1 MRTSEEKWDVLQ
13 RFIKW
18 REKHIKDKQFILIL
32 SLLVGV
38 FTALA
43 AYVLKFLVEYI
54 KEFLTDRFDPMG
66 ANWLYLVYPVVGIFI
81 TGLFIRKVVRDDIS
95 HGVTKILYAISRK
108 QSHIKRHNMWSSVCA
123 SAITIGFGGSVGAE
137 APIVLT
143 GSAIG
148 SNLGSL
154 FRLDHIGSN
163 LGSLFRLD
171 HKTLMLLVG
180 CGAAGAVSG
189 IFKAPIAGLVFTLE
203 VLMIDLTMA
212 SLLPLLITSVTA
224 ASVSY
229 LLTGTEAM
237 FQFHLDYPFSLER
250 IPYAIGLGIFC
261 GLVAW
266 YFTRAMNWIENI
278 FRRYPNPYVKF
289 VIGGAMLSVLI
300 FLFPPLYGEGYDT
313 ITLLLNG
320 TKESEW
326 DTVMNNSLF
335 YGDTHLLIPYL
346 LLIILF
352 KVFAS
357 SATNGG
363 GGCGGIFAPS
373 LFLGCIAG
381 FVFSYVCNEC
391 DLATT
396 YIPEKNFALMGMAG
410 LMSGVMHAPLTGVFL
425 IAELTGGYALFLPL
439 MIVSVCAYLTIIVF
453 EPHSI
458 YSMRL
463 AKKGELITHHK
474 DKAVLTLMNI
484 ESIVENDFLKVR
496 PDMDLGEMVKVISQS
511 KRNLFPVVDVNDEL
525 IGIVKLDDIRNIIFR
540 QELYHRYWVEG
551 FMEKP
556 KARIVKTDSMEEV
569 MKKFDTTGAWNLP
582 VVDEANRYL
591 GFVSKS
597 KMLNTYRQVLVDLSA
612 E

>member
-1 MRTSEEKWDVLQ
+1 MKIADETNNFLQ
-13 RFIKW
+13 NLLVW
-18 REKHIKDKQFILIL
+18 REKHIKDKQFVLIL
-32 SLLVGV
+32 SFLVGI

-54 KEFLTDRFDPMG
+54 KEFLTENFDTTG
-66 ANWLYLVYPVVGIFI
+66 ANWLYLVYPVVGIFV
-81 TGLFIRKVVRDDIS
+81 TGLFIRKIVRDDIS

-108 QSHIKRHNMWSSVCA
+108 QSRIKKHNVWSSVCA

-148 SNLGSL
+148 SNLGSM
-154 FRLDHIGSN
+154 FRM
-163 LGSLFRLD
+163 D

-189 IFKAPIAGLVFTLE
+189 IFKAPIAGVVFTLE
-203 VLMIDLTMA
+203 VLMMDLTMA
-212 SLLPLLITSVTA
+212 FLLPLLITSVTA

-237 FQFHLDYPFSLER
+237 FQFHLDYPFSLDR
-250 IPYAIGLGIFC
+250 IPYAIALGVFC

-266 YFTRAMNWIENI
+266 YFTRSMNWIENI
-278 FRRYPNPYVKF
+278 FRRYRNPYMKF
-289 VIGGAMLSVLI
+289 LIGSAMLSVLI

-313 ITLLLNG
+313 ISLLLNG
-320 TKESEW
+320 TSNADWE
-326 DTVMNNSLF
+326 TVMNNSLF
-335 YGDTHLLIPYL
+335 YGNARLLVLYL
-346 LLIILF
+346 VLIILF

-381 FVFSYVCNEC
+381 FVFSYVCNQFNIGN
-391 DLATT
+391 T

-425 IAELTGGYALFLPL
+425 IAELTGGYGLFLPL

-463 AKKGELITHHK
+463 AKSGELITHHK
-474 DKAVLTLMNI
+474 DKAVLTLMNMESVI
-484 ESIVENDFLKVR
+484 ETDFLTVR
-496 PDMDLGEMVKVISQS
+496 PDMDLGQMVKTISQS
-511 KRNLFPVVDVNDEL
+511 GRNLFPVVDARKEL
-525 IGIVKLDDIRNIIFR
+525 IGVVVLDDIRNIIFR
-540 QELYHRYWVEG
+540 QELYHRYHVSD
-551 FMEKP
+551 FMVVP
-556 KARIVKTDSMEEV
+556 QARIITTDSMEAV
-569 MKKFDTTGAWNLP
+569 MEKFDSTNSWNLP
-582 VVDEANRYL
+582 VVDEDNKYI
-591 GFVSKS
+591 GCVSKS
-597 KMLNTYRQVLVDLSA
+597 KVLSTYRQMMVDLSA

>member
-1 MRTSEEKWDVLQ
+1 MNTKESFSFLLN
-13 RFIKW
+13 FLKW
-18 REKHIKDKQFILIL
+18 REKHITDKQFILIL
-32 SLLVGV
+32 SFLVGV

-43 AYVLKFLVEYI
+43 AFVLKFLVEYI
-54 KEFLTDRFDPMG
+54 KEFLTENFDSTG

-81 TGLFIRKVVRDDIS
+81 TGLFIRYIVRDDIS
-95 HGVTKILYAISRK
+95 HGVTKILYAISRR
-108 QSHIKRHNMWSSVCA
+108 QSRIKRHNMWSSLCA

-148 SNLGSL
+148 SNLGSM
-154 FRLDHIGSN
+154 FRM
-163 LGSLFRLD
+163 D
-171 HKTLMLLVG
+171 HKALMLLLG

-203 VLMIDLTMA
+203 VLMFDLTMA
-212 SLLPLLITSVTA
+212 SLLPLLISSVTA
-224 ASVSY
+224 ACMSH

-237 FQFHLDYPFSLER
+237 FEFTLDYRFALER
-250 IPYAIGLGIFC
+250 IPYAIALGVFC
-261 GLVAW
+261 GLIAW
-266 YFTRAMNWIENI
+266 YFTRSMNWIEDI
-278 FRRYPNPYVKF
+278 FKKISNPYSRF
-289 VIGGAMLSVLI
+289 VLGGIMLSVLI

-313 ITLLLNG
+313 ISLLLNG
-320 TKESEW
+320 TSSEEW

-335 YGDTHLLIPYL
+335 YGNSGLLVVYL

-352 KVFAS
+352 KVFVS

-381 FVFSYVCNEC
+381 FVFSHLCNEFNIGN
-391 DLATT
+391 T

-410 LMSGVMHAPLTGVFL
+410 LMSGVMHAPLTGIFL
-425 IAELTGGYALFLPL
+425 IAELTGGYDLFIPL
-439 MIVSVCAYLTIIVF
+439 MIVSVFAYLTIKVF

-463 AKKGELITHHK
+463 AKKGDLITHHK
-474 DKAVLTLMNI
+474 DKAVLTMMNI
-484 ESIVENDFLKVR
+484 ESMMETDFLTVM
-496 PDMDLGEMVKVISQS
+496 PGMDLGQMVKVVS
-511 KRNLFPVVDVNDEL
+511 KSGRNIFPVIDANDEL
-525 IGIVKLDDIRNIIFR
+525 IGIVNLDDIRNIMFR
-540 QELYHRYWVEG
+540 QELYHRYTVES
-551 FMEKP
+551 FMTVP
-556 KARIVKTDSMEEV
+556 KVKLVTTDSMEEV
-569 MKKFDTTGAWNLP
+569 MAKFDTTKAWNLP
-582 VVDEANRYL
+582 VVDEDSKYK

-597 KMLNTYRQVLVDLSA
+597 KMLNTYRQVLVDISA

>member
-1 MRTSEEKWDVLQ
+1 MKIADETNNFLQ
-13 RFIKW
+13 NLLVW
-18 REKHIKDKQFILIL
+18 REKHIKDKQFVLIL
-32 SLLVGV
+32 SFLVGI

-43 AYVLKFLVEYI
+43 AYVLKFLVDYI
-54 KEFLTDRFDPMG
+54 KEFLTENFDTTG
-66 ANWLYLVYPVVGIFI
+66 ANWLYLVYPVVGIFV
-81 TGLFIRKVVRDDIS
+81 TGLFIRKIVRDDIS

-108 QSHIKRHNMWSSVCA
+108 QSRIKKHNVWSSVCA

-148 SNLGSL
+148 SNLGSM
-154 FRLDHIGSN
+154 FRM
-163 LGSLFRLD
+163 D

-189 IFKAPIAGLVFTLE
+189 IFKAPIAGVVFTLE
-203 VLMIDLTMA
+203 VLMMDLTMA
-212 SLLPLLITSVTA
+212 FLLPLLITSVTA

-237 FQFHLDYPFSLER
+237 FQFHLDYPFSLDR
-250 IPYAIGLGIFC
+250 IPYAIALGVFC

-266 YFTRAMNWIENI
+266 YFTRSMNWIENI
-278 FRRYPNPYVKF
+278 FRRYRNPYMKF
-289 VIGGAMLSVLI
+289 LIGSAMLSVLI

-313 ITLLLNG
+313 ISLLLNG
-320 TKESEW
+320 TSNADWE
-326 DTVMNNSLF
+326 TVMNNSLF
-335 YGDTHLLIPYL
+335 YGNARLLVLYL
-346 LLIILF
+346 VLIILF

-381 FVFSYVCNEC
+381 FVFSYVCNQFNIGN
-391 DLATT
+391 T

-425 IAELTGGYALFLPL
+425 IAELTGGYGLFLPL

-463 AKKGELITHHK
+463 AKSGELITHHK
-474 DKAVLTLMNI
+474 DKAVLTLMNMESVI
-484 ESIVENDFLKVR
+484 ETDFLTVR
-496 PDMDLGEMVKVISQS
+496 PDMDLGQMVKTISQS
-511 KRNLFPVVDVNDEL
+511 GRNLFPVVDARKEL
-525 IGIVKLDDIRNIIFR
+525 IGVVVLDDIRNIIFR
-540 QELYHRYWVEG
+540 QELYHRYHVSD
-551 FMEKP
+551 FMVVP
-556 KARIVKTDSMEEV
+556 QARIITTDSMEAV
-569 MKKFDTTGAWNLP
+569 MEKFDSTNSWNLP
-582 VVDEANRYL
+582 VVDEGNKYI
-591 GFVSKS
+591 GCVSKS
-597 KMLNTYRQVLVDLSA
+597 KVLSTYRQMMVDLSA

>member
-1 MRTSEEKWDVLQ
+1 MKVSDDRYSLLL
-13 RFIKW
+13 RFLHW
-18 REKHIKDKQFILIL
+18 RETHIKDKHFILIL

-54 KEFLTDRFDPMG
+54 KEFLTENFDSTG
-66 ANWLYLVYPVVGIFI
+66 ANWLYLVYPVVGILL
-81 TGLFIRKVVRDDIS
+81 TSLFIRKVVRDDIS
-95 HGVTKILYAISRK
+95 HGVTKILYAISCR
-108 QSHIKRHNMWSSVCA
+108 QSRIKRHNIWSSVCA
-123 SAITIGFGGSVGAE
+123 SAITIGCGGSVGAE

-148 SNLGSL
+148 SNLGSI
-154 FRLDHIGSN
+154 FRM
-163 LGSLFRLD
+163 D

-224 ASVSY
+224 ACISY
-229 LLTGTEAM
+229 MLTGTESM
-237 FQFHLDYPFSLER
+237 FHFQLDFPFALER
-250 IPYAIGLGIFC
+250 VPYAIALGIFC

-266 YFTRAMNWIENI
+266 YFTRSMNWIENI
-278 FRRYPNPYVKF
+278 FRRYSNPYVKF
-289 VIGGAMLSVLI
+289 VIGGTMLSVLI

-313 ITLLLNG
+313 ISLLLNG
-320 TKESEW
+320 KSSADW
-326 DTVMNNSLF
+326 DTVMNNSFF
-335 YGDTHLLIPYL
+335 YGNASLLVIYL

-373 LFLGCIAG
+373 LFLGCISG
-381 FVFSYVCNEC
+381 FVFSYVCNEFHIGN
-391 DLATT
+391 T

-463 AKKGELITHHK
+463 AKKGELVTHHK
-474 DKAVLTLMNI
+474 DKAVLTLMNM
-484 ESIVENDFLKVR
+484 ESIIETDFQVVR
-496 PDMDLGEMVKVISQS
+496 PDMDLGELVRAVS
-511 KRNLFPVVDVNDEL
+511 KSSRNLFPVVDVREEL
-525 IGIVKLDDIRNIIFR
+525 LGAVVLDDIRNIMFR
-540 QELYHRYWVEG
+540 QELYHRYRVENL
-551 FMEKP
+551 MTVSQS
-556 KARIVKTDSMEEV
+556 RIYTNDSMEVV
-569 MKKFDTTGAWNLP
+569 MRKFDETGAWNLA
-582 VVDEANRYL
+582 VVDEHNKYK

-597 KMLNTYRQVLVDLSA
+597 KMLNSYRQVLVDFS
-612 E
+612 EE

>member
-1 MRTSEEKWDVLQ
+1 MKTTDEKNNFLQ
-13 RFIKW
+13 NLLLW
-18 REKHIKDKQFILIL
+18 REKHIKDKQFVLLL
-32 SLLVGV
+32 SFLVGI

-43 AYVLKFLVEYI
+43 AYILKFLVEYI
-54 KEFLTDRFDPMG
+54 KEFLTENFDTTG
-66 ANWLYLVYPVVGIFI
+66 ANWLYLVYPVVGIFV
-81 TGLFIRKVVRDDIS
+81 TGLFIRKIVRDDIG

-108 QSHIKRHNMWSSVCA
+108 QSRIKRHNVWSSVCA

-154 FRLDHIGSN
+154 FRM
-163 LGSLFRLD
+163 D

-189 IFKAPIAGLVFTLE
+189 IFKAPIAGVVFTLE
-203 VLMIDLTMA
+203 VLMMDLTMA
-212 SLLPLLITSVTA
+212 FLLPLLITSVTA

-250 IPYAIGLGIFC
+250 IPYAIALGIFC

-266 YFTRAMNWIENI
+266 YFTRSMNWIEDI
-278 FRRYPNPYVKF
+278 FRRYKNPYVKF
-289 VIGGAMLSVLI
+289 LIGSAMLSVLI
-300 FLFPPLYGEGYDT
+300 FLFPPMYGEGYDT
-313 ITLLLNG
+313 ISLLLNG
-320 TKESEW
+320 ASISDWE
-326 DTVMNNSLF
+326 TVMNNSLF
-335 YGDTHLLIPYL
+335 YGNAHLLVLYL
-346 LLIILF
+346 ILIILF

-381 FVFSYVCNEC
+381 FVFSYVCNEFNIGN
-391 DLATT
+391 T

-425 IAELTGGYALFLPL
+425 IAELTGGYGLFLPL

-463 AKKGELITHHK
+463 AKSGELITHHK
-474 DKAVLTLMNI
+474 DKAVLTLMNMDSVI
-484 ESIVENDFLKVR
+484 ETDFLTVR
-496 PDMDLGEMVKVISQS
+496 PDMDLAQMVKTISQS
-511 KRNLFPVVDVNDEL
+511 GRNLFPVVDIRNEL
-525 IGIVKLDDIRNIIFR
+525 IGVVVLDDIRNIIFR
-540 QELYHRYWVEG
+540 QELYHRYHVAE
-551 FMEKP
+551 FMVVP
-556 KARIVKTDSMEEV
+556 KARIITTDSMEVV
-569 MKKFDTTGAWNLP
+569 MKKFDSTNSWNLP
-582 VVDEANRYL
+582 VVDENNKYI
-591 GFVSKS
+591 GCVSKS
-597 KMLNTYRQVLVDLSA
+597 KVLSTYRQMMVDLSA

>member
-1 MRTSEEKWDVLQ
+1 MKITDEKNNILQ
-13 RFIKW
+13 GLLLW
-18 REKHIKDKQFILIL
+18 REKHIKDKQFVLIL

-54 KEFLTDRFDPMG
+54 KEFLTENFDTTG
-66 ANWLYLVYPVVGIFI
+66 ANWLYLVYPVVGIFV
-81 TGLFIRKVVRDDIS
+81 TGLFIRKIVRDDIS

-108 QSHIKRHNMWSSVCA
+108 QSRIKRHNVWSSVCA

-154 FRLDHIGSN
+154 FRM
-163 LGSLFRLD
+163 D

-189 IFKAPIAGLVFTLE
+189 IFKAPIAGVVFTLE
-203 VLMIDLTMA
+203 VLMMDLTMA
-212 SLLPLLITSVTA
+212 FLLPLLITSVTA

-250 IPYAIGLGIFC
+250 IPYAIALGIFC

-266 YFTRAMNWIENI
+266 YFTRSMNWIESI
-278 FRRYPNPYVKF
+278 FRRYKSPYVKF
-289 VIGGAMLSVLI
+289 VIGSAMLSVLI

-313 ITLLLNG
+313 ISLLLNG
-320 TKESEW
+320 TSNADWE
-326 DTVMNNSLF
+326 TVMNNSLF
-335 YGDTHLLIPYL
+335 YGNTHLLVLYL
-346 LLIILF
+346 VLIILF

-381 FVFSYVCNEC
+381 FVFSYVCNRFNIG
-391 DLATT
+391 DT

-425 IAELTGGYALFLPL
+425 IAELTGGYGLFLPL

-463 AKKGELITHHK
+463 AQSGELITHHK
-474 DKAVLTLMNI
+474 DKAVLTLMNMDSVI
-484 ESIVENDFLKVR
+484 ETDFLTVR
-496 PDMDLGEMVKVISQS
+496 PDMDLAQMVKTISQS
-511 KRNLFPVVDVNDEL
+511 GRNLFPVVDARKEL
-525 IGIVKLDDIRNIIFR
+525 IGVVVLDDIRNIIFR
-540 QELYHRYWVEG
+540 QELYHRYHVADFMVEPRA
-551 FMEKP
+551 K
-556 KARIVKTDSMEEV
+556 IITTDSMEVV
-569 MKKFDTTGAWNLP
+569 MEKFDSTRSWNLP
-582 VVDEANRYL
+582 VVDEDNRYI
-591 GFVSKS
+591 GCVSKS
-597 KMLNTYRQVLVDLSA
+597 KVLNTYRQMMVDLSA

>member
-1 MRTSEEKWDVLQ
+1 MKIADETNNFLQ
-13 RFIKW
+13 NLLVW
-18 REKHIKDKQFILIL
+18 REKHIKDKQFVLIL
-32 SLLVGV
+32 SFLVGI

-54 KEFLTDRFDPMG
+54 KEFLTENFDTTG
-66 ANWLYLVYPVVGIFI
+66 ANWLYLVYPVVGIFV
-81 TGLFIRKVVRDDIS
+81 TGLFIRKIVRDDIS

-108 QSHIKRHNMWSSVCA
+108 QSRIKKHNVWSSVCA
-123 SAITIGFGGSVGAE
+123 SAITIGFGGSEGAE

-148 SNLGSL
+148 SNLGSM
-154 FRLDHIGSN
+154 FRM
-163 LGSLFRLD
+163 D

-189 IFKAPIAGLVFTLE
+189 IFKAPIAGVVFTLE
-203 VLMIDLTMA
+203 VLMMDLTMA
-212 SLLPLLITSVTA
+212 FLLPLLITSVTA

-237 FQFHLDYPFSLER
+237 FQFHLDYPFSLDR
-250 IPYAIGLGIFC
+250 IPYAIALGVFC

-266 YFTRAMNWIENI
+266 YFTRSMNWIENI
-278 FRRYPNPYVKF
+278 FRRYRNPYMKF
-289 VIGGAMLSVLI
+289 LIGSAMLSVLI

-313 ITLLLNG
+313 ISLLLNG
-320 TKESEW
+320 TSNADWE
-326 DTVMNNSLF
+326 TVMNNSLF
-335 YGDTHLLIPYL
+335 YGNARLLVLYL
-346 LLIILF
+346 VLIILF

-381 FVFSYVCNEC
+381 FVFSYVCNQFNIGN
-391 DLATT
+391 T

-425 IAELTGGYALFLPL
+425 IAELTGGYGLFLPL

-463 AKKGELITHHK
+463 AKSGELITHHK
-474 DKAVLTLMNI
+474 DKAVLTLMNMESVI
-484 ESIVENDFLKVR
+484 ETDFLTVR
-496 PDMDLGEMVKVISQS
+496 PDMDLGQMVKTISQS
-511 KRNLFPVVDVNDEL
+511 GRNLFPVVDARKEL
-525 IGIVKLDDIRNIIFR
+525 IGVVVLDDIRNIIFR
-540 QELYHRYWVEG
+540 QELYHRYHVSD
-551 FMEKP
+551 FMVVP
-556 KARIVKTDSMEEV
+556 QARIITTDSMEAV
-569 MKKFDTTGAWNLP
+569 MEKFDSTNSWNLP
-582 VVDEANRYL
+582 VVDEGNKYI
-591 GFVSKS
+591 GCVSKS
-597 KMLNTYRQVLVDLSA
+597 KVLSTYRQMMVDLSA